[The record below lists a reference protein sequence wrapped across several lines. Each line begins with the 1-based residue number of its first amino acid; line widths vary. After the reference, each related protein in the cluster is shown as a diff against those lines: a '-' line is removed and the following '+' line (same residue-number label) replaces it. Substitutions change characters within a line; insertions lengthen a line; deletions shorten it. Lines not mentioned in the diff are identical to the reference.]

1 MKTMT
6 TVKSKAGLGV
16 ARWLRR
22 KTMKT
27 MTTTA
32 TMMMMNIQKLGKHK
46 NSCNNFRNLHGQ
58 PSFCCGPSS

>member
-32 TMMMMNIQKLGKHK
+32 TMMMMNIQKLENTKI
-46 NSCNNFRNLHGQ
+46 SA
-58 PSFCCGPSS
+58 